1 LALDPDFR
9 QDDGEGVI
17 GTPRVRQSGDPSFR
31 WGDDVEGDTSASDSA
46 GVLVLPPLPYISII
60 PAETHALIALL
71 QIVQLLL
78 NLVWWVI
85 VIQAVLSWLIAF
97 NVINTQSDFVRTVWN
112 ALQKITEPLYRPI
125 RRILPDFGALDL
137 SPLVVLLILYI
148 LTNIVIPNIAQNY
161 LVAAY

>member
-1 LALDPDFR
+1 
-9 QDDGEGVI
+9 
-17 GTPRVRQSGDPSFR
+17 
-31 WGDDVEGDTSASDSA
+31 
-46 GVLVLPPLPYISII
+46 
-60 PAETHALIALL
+60 LIALL

-85 VIQAVLSWLIAF
+85 VIQAILSWLIAF
-97 NVINTQSDFVRTVWN
+97 NVINTHSDFVRTVWN

>member
-1 LALDPDFR
+1 M
-9 QDDGEGVI
+9 
-17 GTPRVRQSGDPSFR
+17 
-31 WGDDVEGDTSASDSA
+31 
-46 GVLVLPPLPYISII
+46 
-60 PAETHALIALL
+60 IALL

-97 NVINTQSDFVRTVWN
+97 NVINTHSDFVRSVWN
-112 ALQKITEPLYRPI
+112 ALQRITEPMYRPI

-148 LTNIVIPNIAQNY
+148 LQNIVVPNIAQS
-161 LVAAY
+161 LLAPTL